1 MIVQVKNV
9 IPTTKK
15 ILEIH
20 IVEGWPGFGGIGG
33 QQPSVELQETEKET
47 GEKRSDSHCR
57 GQWGGQN
64 YYNSSHKS
72 EPALHISKIRALLT

>member
-15 ILEIH
+15 FLEVH

-33 QQPSVELQETEKET
+33 QPSVELQETEKET
-47 GEKRSDSHCR
+47 GEKRSDSDCR
-57 GQWGGQN
+57 GSGGGT
-64 YYNSSHKS
+64 K
-72 EPALHISKIRALLT
+72 LL

>member
-15 ILEIH
+15 FLEVH
-20 IVEGWPGFGGIGG
+20 IVEGCRGFEGIGAG
-33 QQPSVELQETEKET
+33 MWNFRKLKKET

-57 GQWGGQN
+57 GSGGEQN
-64 YYNSSHKS
+64 YYNLSHKS
-72 EPALHISKIRALLT
+72 EPALHVSKIRALIT

>member
-15 ILEIH
+15 FLEVH
-20 IVEGWPGFGGIGG
+20 IVEGWPGFEGIGG
-33 QQPSVELQETEKET
+33 QSVDLQETEKER

-57 GQWGGQN
+57 GSGGGT
-64 YYNSSHKS
+64 K
-72 EPALHISKIRALLT
+72 LLYFESQK

>member
-15 ILEIH
+15 FLEIH

-33 QQPSVELQETEKET
+33 QPSVELQETEKET
-47 GEKRSDSHCR
+47 GEKRSDSDCR

-64 YYNSSHKS
+64 YYHSSHKS
-72 EPALHISKIRALLT
+72 EPAPHVSKIGALIT